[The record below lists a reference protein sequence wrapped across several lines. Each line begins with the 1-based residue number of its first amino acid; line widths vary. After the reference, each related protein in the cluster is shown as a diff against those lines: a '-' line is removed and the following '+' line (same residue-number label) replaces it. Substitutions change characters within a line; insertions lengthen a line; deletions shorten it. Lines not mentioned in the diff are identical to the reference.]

1 MEWIIRLLGAF
12 YVLGGLLLLRSA
24 RMEWVLNKAIEK
36 ITLKPE
42 PDRWQV
48 AFPIVSGVIY
58 LTAGVALAALSV
70 WGVWL
75 LGAGLVAQ
83 AIYYPLAWRSADA
96 EERGNEARW
105 RSARNAAI
113 FSTAAFA
120 LAAYAYRTGV
130 IA

>member
-1 MEWIIRLLGAF
+1 MEWIIRLLGAV

-24 RMEWVLNKAIEK
+24 RMEWLLNRAIEK

-42 PDRWQV
+42 PDRWRM
-48 AFPIVSGVIY
+48 AFPVLSGVVY
-58 LTAGVALAALSV
+58 LLAGVTLTGLSA

-75 LGAGLVAQ
+75 LGAGLFAQ
-83 AIYYPLAWRSADA
+83 AVYYPLAWRMADA
-96 EERGNEARW
+96 EERDNAARW
-105 RSARNAAI
+105 QAARNAGV
-113 FSTAAFA
+113 FSAAAFA

>member
-12 YVLGGLLLLRSA
+12 YVFGGFLLLRSA
-24 RMEWVLNKAIEK
+24 RMEWFLNKAIEK

-42 PDRWQV
+42 PDRWRV
-48 AFPIVSGVIY
+48 AFPIVSGAVY
-58 LTAGVALAALSV
+58 LLAGVALAGLSV
-70 WGVWL
+70 WGLWL

-83 AIYYPLAWRSADA
+83 AIYYSLAWRLADA
-96 EERGNEARW
+96 EERGDEARW
-105 RSARNAAI
+105 RAARNAGM
-113 FSTAAFA
+113 FSAAAFA

>member
-24 RMEWVLNKAIEK
+24 RMEWLLNRAIEK

-42 PDRWQV
+42 SDRWRV
-48 AFPIVSGVIY
+48 AFPVISGVVY
-58 LTAGVALAALSV
+58 LLAGVTLTGLSA

-75 LGAGLVAQ
+75 LGAGLFAQ
-83 AIYYPLAWRSADA
+83 AVYYPLAWRMADA
-96 EERGNEARW
+96 EERDNAARW
-105 RSARNAAI
+105 QAARNAGV
-113 FSTAAFA
+113 FSAAAFA